1 MRNLIL
7 LSLVVALGVIGFY
20 VYTEIERAQLIKELS
35 QNTMAFQPYISDESQ
50 GLAMTS
56 EDRAEQVWQNGT
68 QGNGVGSPSDVLE
81 STPEDNLDLSEWD
94 LQELEPTE
102 EAPLLKTDNNSLPS
116 EVEELFSKYSELN
129 EDRNEIVAELN
140 AVQFEDISIIN
151 RIAFITNHELDTAN
165 DPEAEENLSNE
176 RDALLSRGK
185 ELTPTIFEL
194 QDEYEHLIKDRD
206 NLLRDYGFSSH
217 DAFLQTHGEAYK
229 VWDSAR

>member
-7 LSLVVALGVIGFY
+7 LSIVVALGVIGLY
-20 VYTEIERAQLIKELS
+20 VYTEIERAQFMKDLS
-35 QNTMAFQPYISDESQ
+35 QNMTAFQSYINDERQ
-50 GLAMTS
+50 DLVVTS
-56 EDRAEQVWQNGT
+56 EGWAEQEWQKGT
-68 QGNGVGSPSDVLE
+68 QDNGVGAPSDVLE
-81 STPEDNLDLSEWD
+81 STPEDSSEWD
-94 LQELEPTE
+94 LQELKPND
-102 EAPLLKTDNNSLPS
+102 EAPLLKTDNNSLTS

-140 AVQFEDISIIN
+140 AIQFEDISTIN

-165 DPEAEENLSNE
+165 DPEAEEKLSNE

-229 VWDSAR
+229 VWDSTR